1 MNRRATPEVR
11 GVMVLV
17 RRSLCG
23 VGHGSIR
30 DHRVIE
36 GGKKNM
42 YPESLPQPIV
52 GVVGLASKASKPG
65 GGER

>member
-1 MNRRATPEVR
+1 
-11 GVMVLV
+11 MVLV

-42 YPESLPQPIV
+42 YPESLTQSMV